1 MDKYACGVCSNPYD
15 QATGDPRHGVP
26 AGTKFEDVAEEWT
39 CPVCGAEK
47 RYFEKIN

>member
-15 QATGDPRHGVP
+15 PATGDPRHGVP